1 MLPPRFR
8 HGFNIRSPL
17 PLPLKNSRSFA
28 LWIAS
33 ETFPKPSSAYN
44 GLDTHIGEEKED
56 HTMRGAKPQGTVG
69 GSGGL
74 RTGLVV
80 SALLALV
87 LLATACAGGSNGPGV
102 AGGGSSSTPSASPSG
117 DPGDAALA
125 YSQCMREHG
134 VSDFPDPDAAGA
146 VNNPQLKEA
155 SDVVAE
161 AQKACQDLSPEGGAA
176 DGGGQAKDQEVML
189 AYSQCMRDHGISGFP
204 DPQPDPGGGWVIP
217 KNGEFDPLDP
227 AVQRADEAC
236 LQSLGADASPTEAPG
251 D

>member
-1 MLPPRFR
+1 M
-8 HGFNIRSPL
+8 
-17 PLPLKNSRSFA
+17 
-28 LWIAS
+28 
-33 ETFPKPSSAYN
+33 
-44 GLDTHIGEEKED
+44 
-56 HTMRGAKPQGTVG
+56 MRDAKPQGTVG
-69 GSGGL
+69 RGGRP
-74 RTGLVV
+74 RTGLIV
-80 SALLALV
+80 SAMLALV

-117 DPGDAALA
+117 DPRDAALA
-125 YSQCMREHG
+125 YSQCMRDHG

-146 VNNPQLKEA
+146 VNDPQLEEA

-161 AQKACQDLSPEGGAA
+161 AQDACEDLLPEESGPGGSA
-176 DGGGQAKDQEVML
+176 GQKGEDSIL